1 LDNLEFDKMK
11 KTLFRFIVILFI
23 LLCANEINSQE
34 KKDLFALISENE
46 NPIELLPER
55 MVFTQSLLWGK
66 NGLLRK
72 TGISPLNIENR
83 EKELRIRK
91 TMLTAHQVIGYV
103 TLASMVAQG
112 IIGGKLYN
120 GQDDLYNTHK
130 TMGSIV
136 NIGYFSGAGLSLFAP
151 PPLINKKVRGLNSIK
166 AHKILATLHFSA
178 MVATNYYKDK
188 NKDSHKAAAY
198 TAFATYA
205 TAVLVLKF

>member
-1 LDNLEFDKMK
+1 LVNIKFRKMK
-11 KTLFRFIVILFI
+11 TILFI
-23 LLCANEINSQE
+23 FIFFSIAICYSQE

>member
-1 LDNLEFDKMK
+1 MKNIVLVFIFFSISMCYSQDK
-11 KTLFRFIVILFI
+11 
-23 LLCANEINSQE
+23 N
-34 KKDLFALISENE
+34 DLFDLISEE
-46 NPIELLPER
+46 EKQIELLPER
-55 MVFTQSLLWGK
+55 IVFTQSLLWGK

-72 TGISPLNIENR
+72 TGIYPLIIENR

-120 GQDDLYNTHK
+120 GQDDLYKTHK

-136 NIGYFSGAGLSLFAP
+136 NIGYFTGAGLSLFAP

-166 AHKILATLHFSA
+166 AHKILATLHLSA

-188 NKDSHKAAAY
+188 SKDSHKAAAY
-198 TAFATYA
+198 TAFASYA
-205 TAVLVLKF
+205 TAVFVIKF